1 MDGSTAGTRNVPD
14 GAREALA
21 VQTLADRATGVLM
34 ALVPCGGE
42 TARRLLADTGR
53 ATGSEPPQTARAVVA
68 LAGGRDLP
76 AGLRQALR
84 AAIRG
89 ARTTSAPP
97 AQRRP
102 AAPGPDPRLVREQL
116 ARLSALRRRTLEAP
130 ADPVLRGLLE
140 DSADALCLLMGHRTP
155 HEALRAGE
163 VLIAAGR
170 MPGGRAV
177 TARRQQLLT
186 DRAWAAVEALL
197 PAAVRFGH
205 GPRRLFEAML
215 WKVSTQ
221 APWTDLPA
229 HYGPWHTVAERFR
242 IWSADGT
249 WERALAAAALTDTGA
264 TVVGT
269 AGEDDGLDDWTTPWL
284 PASAGDR

>member
-1 MDGSTAGTRNVPD
+1 M
-14 GAREALA
+14 
-21 VQTLADRATGVLM
+21 
-34 ALVPCGGE
+34 
-42 TARRLLADTGR
+42 
-53 ATGSEPPQTARAVVA
+53 
-68 LAGGRDLP
+68 AGGRDLP

-163 VLIAAGR
+163 VLIAAD
-170 MPGGRAV
+170 AC
-177 TARRQQLLT
+177 
-186 DRAWAAVEALL
+186 
-197 PAAVRFGH
+197 PAA
-205 GPRRLFEAML
+205 
-215 WKVSTQ
+215 
-221 APWTDLPA
+221 AP
-229 HYGPWHTVAERFR
+229 
-242 IWSADGT
+242 
-249 WERALAAAALTDTGA
+249 
-264 TVVGT
+264 
-269 AGEDDGLDDWTTPWL
+269 
-284 PASAGDR
+284 